1 MSVIEDLKSE
11 IRQKKVI
18 LFVGAGVSKNI
29 GLPLFSE
36 LIDEVAR
43 RSDYDP
49 SIFKT
54 LSNYQSLV
62 EYYQI
67 KRKGIGD
74 LRSFMDEPTLK
85 RGIF

>member
-43 RSDYDP
+43 RSDY
-49 SIFKT
+49 
-54 LSNYQSLV
+54 
-62 EYYQI
+62 E
-67 KRKGIGD
+67 
-74 LRSFMDEPTLK
+74 
-85 RGIF
+85 